1 MEQMIQVT
9 RNVDEIDSE
18 YLDKLEELVL
28 AYWEYK
34 DENPDIVMA
43 EA

>member
-1 MEQMIQVT
+1 MIIQVLN
-9 RNVDEIDSE
+9 NVENPDSE

-28 AYWEYK
+28 FYWEYK